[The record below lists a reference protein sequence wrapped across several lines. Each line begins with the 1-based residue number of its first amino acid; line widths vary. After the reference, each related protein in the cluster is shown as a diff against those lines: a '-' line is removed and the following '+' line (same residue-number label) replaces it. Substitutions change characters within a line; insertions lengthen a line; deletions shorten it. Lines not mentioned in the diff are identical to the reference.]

1 MNYCYEELKWEE
13 LIKLSNELLDIEKN
27 HQIKRKNENLQ
38 YLVIFIAIFTICSQ
52 LMFYYPHMNNILIF
66 INIIAFLIILILIF
80 KEKISY
86 ALHVLK
92 FLLNFL
98 YNKIF

>member
-1 MNYCYEELKWEE
+1 M
-13 LIKLSNELLDIEKN
+13 
-27 HQIKRKNENLQ
+27 
-38 YLVIFIAIFTICSQ
+38 VIFIAIFTICSQ
-52 LMFYYPHMNNILIF
+52 LMFFLSTYEEYLIF

-80 KEKISY
+80 NEKISY